1 MTVAWVAGVV
11 MGNVVLKIGVVI
23 LSAINAVMWEFYT
36 QSPFMAAVWLAISI
50 GFVYWTG
57 HEIRNR

>member
-1 MTVAWVAGVV
+1 

-36 QSPFMAAVWLAISI
+36 QSSFMAAIWLANAI
-50 GFVYWTG
+50 GFMYWTG

>member
-1 MTVAWVAGVV
+1 
-11 MGNVVLKIGVVI
+11 MGTVVLKIGVVI

-36 QSPFMAAVWLAISI
+36 QSPFMAGIWLAISI
-50 GFVYWTG
+50 GFIYWAG